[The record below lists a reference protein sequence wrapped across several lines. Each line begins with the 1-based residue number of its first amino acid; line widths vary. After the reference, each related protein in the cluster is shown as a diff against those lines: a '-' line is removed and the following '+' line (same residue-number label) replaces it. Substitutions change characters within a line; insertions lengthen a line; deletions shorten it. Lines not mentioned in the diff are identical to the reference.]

1 MTSLAGIGLRQR
13 ATGLALRLGVA
24 LLRALPD
31 RLVFQ
36 AAYTAGTGLSLV
48 MAERRALVRA
58 NLRQVCLGL
67 VEAGLAS
74 KRVQR
79 AAMNERSLERM
90 VRSAFGNWVQGYAES
105 AVIPAYSTDEL
116 RQRIPVPGDPVVSA
130 ALASLAPGPPG
141 RIFISAHFGT
151 VELAGFYAVGV
162 AGMRLSAPMETV
174 ADPALQAYFERTRGA
189 RGIALVPIRGASVP
203 LRGALQRGEAIAL
216 VADRVIGGSGMPVRL
231 LGAPARL
238 PLGPAVLALES
249 EAPTFVVGMQ
259 RTGWARW
266 TPHIERLPRPASG
279 TLRERINEH
288 LEAQARA
295 FERMIAR
302 APEQWWTVHF
312 PIWPAAAMG
321 PAASP
326 RTAEAAA

>member
-1 MTSLAGIGLRQR
+1 MTSLAGIGLRDR
-13 ATGLALRLGVA
+13 ATTLALRLGVSV
-24 LLRALPD
+24 LRALPD

-58 NLRQVCLGL
+58 NLRQVCRGL

-74 KRVQR
+74 ERVR
-79 AAMNERSLERM
+79 RSATDEGSLDRM

-105 AVIPAYSTDEL
+105 AVIPAYSANEL
-116 RQRIPVPGDPVVSA
+116 RQRIPVPGDPTVAA

-151 VELAGFYAVGV
+151 VELAGFYAVAV

-174 ADPALQAYFERTRGA
+174 ADPVLQAYFEQTRGA

-231 LGAPARL
+231 LGGPARL

-249 EAPTFVVGMQ
+249 EAPCFVVGMQ
-259 RTGWARW
+259 RTGWGRW
-266 TPHIERLPRPASG
+266 TPHIERLPTPGSG
-279 TLRERINEH
+279 TLRERINQQ

-295 FERMIAR
+295 FERMIAH

-312 PIWPAAAMG
+312 PIWPKRADPTPSASPLGAAA
-321 PAASP
+321 
-326 RTAEAAA
+326 